1 VVASSPPWWLI
12 EVAVELSAK
21 LLNEDSGTMCA
32 RVVDRAEPL
41 DGSRAAVVL
50 DVVVATLVVVVA
62 VVPVAAMAAA
72 FDAGTYTERNASG
85 LCA

>member
-1 VVASSPPWWLI
+1 M

-21 LLNEDSGTMCA
+21 LLNEDSGTICA

-41 DGSRAAVVL
+41 DGSRAAVVFDGAAL
-50 DVVVATLVVVVA
+50 VVAAVA
-62 VVPVAAMAAA
+62 VVPLAATAAA
-72 FDAGTYTERNASG
+72 FDAGTYTERSASG

>member
-1 VVASSPPWWLI
+1 
-12 EVAVELSAK
+12 
-21 LLNEDSGTMCA
+21 MCA

-50 DVVVATLVVVVA
+50 RRRRSATLVVVVA
-62 VVPVAAMAAA
+62 VVPVAATAAA
-72 FDAGTYTERNASG
+72 FDAGTYTERSASG